1 MTAMLSFVRADDDV
15 KESDAGRSS
24 VNGSPAEEGQTSS
37 GIERALQVIFAVA
50 EAKGPDVGVSELA
63 RSLGLS
69 KAVVHRVVRTLVAA
83 NFFSFDE
90 RTRRYRLGPG
100 AVSVGLAAMAQ
111 MEVPRI
117 AQPHLERLVASTRET
132 ATLSVRYG
140 TQRMYLTQ
148 VLSPQEIHMSV
159 QLGRLYP
166 LYAGASSKA
175 ILAAMEP
182 DEIRDYL
189 DSQPLTPL
197 TPITIQDPDRLVE
210 ELEVIRN
217 RGYAV
222 SLGERQQGA
231 ASVAAP
237 VFEATGRVYGSI
249 SICGPVS
256 RLSVGKVEEY
266 GQLVH
271 EAAAE
276 VSRQLGFRSRR
287 S

>member
-1 MTAMLSFVRADDDV
+1 MRSG
-15 KESDAGRSS
+15 ESKNSGDTGRPPASGVGTSS
-24 VNGSPAEEGQTSS
+24 EEGQTSS
-37 GIERALQVIFAVA
+37 GVERALQVIFAVA
-50 EAKGPDVGVSELA
+50 AAKEPDIGVSELA

-83 NFFSFDE
+83 DFFSFDE
-90 RTRRYRLGPG
+90 RTRRYSLGPG

-117 AQPHLERLVASTRET
+117 AQPHLERLVARTRET

-140 TQRMYLTQ
+140 FQRMYLTQ
-148 VLSPQEIHMSV
+148 VLSPQEIQMSV

-166 LYAGASSKA
+166 LHAGGSSKA
-175 ILAAMEP
+175 ILAAMRP
-182 DEIRDYL
+182 DEIRACLAAGPL
-189 DSQPLTPL
+189 DAL
-197 TPITIQDPDRLVE
+197 TPITIQDTDRLLE
-210 ELEVIRN
+210 ELDLIRR

-237 VFEATGRVYGSI
+237 VYEATGSVYGSI
-249 SICGPVS
+249 SVCGPVG
-256 RLSVGKVEEY
+256 RLSAGETETY
-266 GQLVH
+266 GRLVK

-276 VSRQLGFRSRR
+276 VSRQLGYRPAQP
-287 S
+287 

>member
-1 MTAMLSFVRADDDV
+1 MRADENVSKGDT
-15 KESDAGRSS
+15 GRLSS
-24 VNGSPAEEGQTSS
+24 ATRTAPSADEGQTSS

-50 EAKGPDVGVSELA
+50 AAKEPDIGVSELA
-63 RSLGLS
+63 RTLGLS

-83 NFFSFDE
+83 DFFSFDE

-100 AVSVGLAAMAQ
+100 AVGVGLAAMAQ

-117 AQPHLERLVASTRET
+117 AQPYLENLVARTKET

-166 LYAGASSKA
+166 LHAGGSSKV
-175 ILAAMEP
+175 ILAMMGP
-182 DEIRDYL
+182 DEIREYL
-189 DSQPLTPL
+189 DSQELVAL
-197 TPITIQDPDRLVE
+197 TPITIQDRDRLVE
-210 ELEVIRN
+210 ELELIRQ
-217 RGYAV
+217 RGYAL

-231 ASVAAP
+231 ASVAAA
-237 VFEATGRVYGSI
+237 VFQANGRVYGSI
-249 SICGPVS
+249 SVCGPVS
-256 RLSVGKVEEY
+256 RLSVGKAEEY
-266 GQLVH
+266 GRLVK

-276 VSRQLGFRSRR
+276 VSRQLGFRAVGS
-287 S
+287 

>member
-1 MTAMLSFVRADDDV
+1 MRAEENRTDTANGDLPADD
-15 KESDAGRSS
+15 
-24 VNGSPAEEGQTSS
+24 GQTSS
-37 GIERALQVIFAVA
+37 GVDRALQVIFAVA
-50 EAKGPDVGVSELA
+50 AAKEPDIGVSELA

-83 NFFSFDE
+83 DFFSVDE

-117 AQPHLERLVASTRET
+117 AQPYLERLVAHTKET

-148 VLSPQEIHMSV
+148 VLSPQEIRMSV

-166 LYAGASSKA
+166 LHAGGSSKA

-182 DEIRDYL
+182 EEIRGYL
-189 DSQPLTPL
+189 ASQPLEAL
-197 TPITIQDPDRLVE
+197 TAITIQDPARLAD
-210 ELEVIRN
+210 ELETIRQ

-237 VFEATGRVYGSI
+237 VHEATGRVYGSI
-249 SICGPVS
+249 SVCGPVS
-256 RLSVGKVEEY
+256 RLSVGNVEEY
-266 GQLVH
+266 GRLVH
-271 EAAAE
+271 EAATE
-276 VSRQLGFRSRR
+276 VSRQLGYRPA
-287 S
+287 

>member
-1 MTAMLSFVRADDDV
+1 MTTGDTGRLSSA
-15 KESDAGRSS
+15 
-24 VNGSPAEEGQTSS
+24 NGAAPSAEEGQTSS

-50 EAKGPDVGVSELA
+50 AAKEPDIGVSELA
-63 RSLGLS
+63 RTLGLS

-83 NFFSFDE
+83 DFFSFDE

-111 MEVPRI
+111 IEVPKI
-117 AQPHLERLVASTRET
+117 AQPYLESLVARTKET
-132 ATLSVRYG
+132 ATLSVRYD

-166 LYAGASSKA
+166 LHAGGSSKA
-175 ILAAMEP
+175 ILAAMGP
-182 DEIRDYL
+182 DEIRAYL
-189 DSQPLTPL
+189 DSQELVALTS
-197 TPITIQDPDRLVE
+197 ITIQDRDRLLE
-210 ELEVIRN
+210 ELELTRR
-217 RGYAV
+217 RGYSV

-237 VFEATGRVYGSI
+237 VFEAHGRVYGSI
-249 SICGPVS
+249 SVCGPVS
-256 RLSVGKVEEY
+256 RLSVGKTEEY
-266 GQLVH
+266 GRLVH
-271 EAAAE
+271 DAAAA
-276 VSRQLGFRSRR
+276 VSRQLGYHRSAE